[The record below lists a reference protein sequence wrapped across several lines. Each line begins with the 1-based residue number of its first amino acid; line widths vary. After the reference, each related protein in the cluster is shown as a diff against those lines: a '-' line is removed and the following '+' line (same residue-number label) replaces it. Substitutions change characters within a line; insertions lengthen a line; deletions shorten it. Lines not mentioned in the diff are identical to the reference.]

1 VRRGKRCDYSFRG
14 RRVSTIWAGFALA
27 RARPRLGKQV
37 GQRADEPGHDVVGAE
52 GPTDPDLQDV
62 RERSVGGGLPALRC
76 VYIPRLFGE
85 KHRSSPAPE
94 LEPASKR
101 EGLAFSRRLEV
112 LIEDRE
118 PGVVLSLNAQPQAP
132 VRRAVLED
140 EVVD

>member
-1 VRRGKRCDYSFRG
+1 
-14 RRVSTIWAGFALA
+14 
-27 RARPRLGKQV
+27 
-37 GQRADEPGHDVVGAE
+37 
-52 GPTDPDLQDV
+52 
-62 RERSVGGGLPALRC
+62 SVGGGLPALRC
-76 VYIPRLFGE
+76 VYIPRLFGG

-140 EVVD
+140 EVGDVEGHPLGGLLPEAAMAGHRRGERTLEHEAGGERMRVVREP